1 MEKDNIIGFFN
12 AETNIYTKAYGISNY
27 GQTQG
32 KIYKNPVAFAAKS
45 KEVCY
50 IPELSEKQ
58 YAYFDFLEIAK
69 GKQSIATYLFETVD
83 WQSPESLYDE
93 LVKSGE
99 V

>member
-1 MEKDNIIGFFN
+1 MEKDKIIGSFDTK
-12 AETNIYTKAYGISNY
+12 TNFYTKAYGISNY

-45 KEVCY
+45 KEICY

-58 YAYFDFLEIAK
+58 YSYFDFLEIAK
-69 GKQSIATYLFETVD
+69 GKQSIANYLFETVD
-83 WQSPESLYDE
+83 WQSPETLYEE
-93 LVKSGE
+93 LVESGE